1 MSITDKGRSMSIV
14 KQIKQAVKQELDK
27 FEDLQQ
33 QLDDYKQEAHQNKV
47 SNDEQNADLQSVEK
61 HNEAK

>member
-33 QLDDYKQEAHQNKV
+33 QLDDYKQEAHQNEV